1 MNNLSE
7 EITEF
12 QDNSNSLIYVLSKQD
27 IECDIVWEAQEV
39 IDEARSIIKQLL
51 IEKAILSQD
60 KVSYNYANIN
70 L

>member
-27 IECDIVWEAQEV
+27 IECSIIDEAQNV
-39 IDEARSIIKQLL
+39 IDESRSIIKQLL